1 MHLYSLACTNRML
14 NFNQLCST
22 SFLEASSSKSATTAK
37 SKATTSSTSG
47 QSKKKGDQQKQGGV
61 LNALDSSSKDSLTK
75 NLQSKLNI
83 SSSSVSSTT
92 ASKKNKSKI
101 NVEQEYQKRS
111 SEHESL
117 NLVIVGHVDAGK
129 STMMGHLLVQLGEI
143 NSRTISK
150 FKKVCLCGPV

>member
-1 MHLYSLACTNRML
+1 MI
-14 NFNQLCST
+14 ST
-22 SFLEASSSKSATTAK
+22 SFLEASSSKSATTTK
-37 SKATTSSTSG
+37 SKATTSSM
-47 QSKKKGDQQKQGGV
+47 SKKKGDQQKQAGE
-61 LNALDSSSKDSLTK
+61 LNTLDSSSRDSLTK

-83 SSSSVSSTT
+83 SSSSVSSTN

-101 NVEQEYQKRS
+101 NVEQEYRKRS
-111 SEHESL
+111 SEQESL

-150 FKKVCLCGPV
+150 FKKVCLCGPVGSNPSDTSMNHRKLMN